1 MKIFNLFKRKKNTSV
16 APVEPVTTPAP
27 SKNHYN
33 TDIMNYT
40 INGKEYAIAD
50 SKLIK
55 IQAVSDDVHLY
66 GWSLEVRWRRQNGE
80 WYNWMTYWNHRIYV
94 TRNAALD
101 AAGKIFPHWSF
112 DSNGESEWR
121 IVPIYKMTEPQYR
134 DYKIDQLLNTSKVNK
149 EPKVYEIKAWKVKED
164 CEVKYERNHS
174 IYKYSKNTLF
184 IQMEEGNIRVVKN
197 KTERN
202 KTIYSNSKMI
212 LDDLIKNEQVEEVN
226 IKNEKWAHPHLCKE
240 LKNKINSK

>member
-1 MKIFNLFKRKKNTSV
+1 MKIFNLFKKKKATSV
-16 APVEPVTTPAP
+16 APVEPVTSVAP
-27 SKNHYN
+27 TKNHYN

-50 SKLIK
+50 SQLIK
-55 IQAVSDDVHLY
+55 VQAVADDVHLY

-94 TRNAALD
+94 NRSAALD
-101 AAGKIFPHWSF
+101 AAGKIFPHWTF

-121 IVPIYKMTEPQYR
+121 IVPIYKMTEPEYR

-202 KTIYSNSKMI
+202 KTIYSNSRMI

-240 LKNKINSK
+240 LKIKLKN

>member
-1 MKIFNLFKRKKNTSV
+1 MKIFNLFKKKKATSV
-16 APVEPVTTPAP
+16 APITPVAP
-27 SKNHYN
+27 TKNHYN

-40 INGKEYAIAD
+40 INGKNYAIAD
-50 SKLIK
+50 SQLIK
-55 IQAVSDDVHLY
+55 VQSVADDVHLY
-66 GWSLEVRWRRQNGE
+66 GWSLETRWKRQNGE
-80 WYNWMTYWNHRIYV
+80 WYNWMTYWNHRVYV
-94 TRNAALD
+94 SRSSALD
-101 AAGKIFPHWSF
+101 AATKIFPHWTF
-112 DSNGESEWR
+112 DSNG
-121 IVPIYKMTEPQYR
+121 
-134 DYKIDQLLNTSKVNK
+134 
-149 EPKVYEIKAWKVKED
+149 
-164 CEVKYERNHS
+164 

-240 LKNKINSK
+240 LKIKLIVSK